1 MRNLSR
7 ERDTIKENKIE
18 MLKEKK
24 RKELQSQKWIAHLI
38 VLQNKYSTKD
48 DLSTRKQE
56 IIQIKI
62 GREKTGGKIKETE
75 HLRSLKQY

>member
-38 VLQNKYSTKD
+38 VLQNKYNTKD